1 MTTATSSITTIR
13 STTINT
19 TGSTSI
25 SSTTT
30 STVLITTLTS
40 STTYVSS
47 TSSTSTTTSASTI
60 SSTTTTTQTTTTTT
74 VSRCQMAD
82 FGRLLTQS
90 GPTSWF
96 QFSYTYI
103 ATSIEPTLRFIF
115 DGGPA
120 DCSYLDNISITDN
133 NAPSVQLLSNPS
145 FENSTSSPVGWNV
158 ANSST
163 CQSGT
168 QGQVITSGCQTSSG
182 NNCFKA
188 YCVRGYEYLFQ
199 SFNAIIGDFYTI
211 SFWLEQTGGPVACIY
226 VDVI

>member
-1 MTTATSSITTIR
+1 MTTTTPSITAMG

-19 TGSTSI
+19 TGSISI

-40 STTYVSS
+40 STTDVSS
-47 TSSTSTTTSASTI
+47 TSSTSTTTSAST
-60 SSTTTTTQTTTTTT
+60 
-74 VSRCQMAD
+74 
-82 FGRLLTQS
+82 
-90 GPTSWF
+90 
-96 QFSYTYI
+96 
-103 ATSIEPTLRFIF
+103 TSIEPTLRFIF

-145 FENSTSSPVGWNV
+145 FENSTSSPVGWSV

-163 CQSGT
+163 CQGVT

-199 SFNAIIGDFYTI
+199 SFNATIGDFYTI
-211 SFWLEQTGGPVACIY
+211 SFWLEQTGGPAACIY

>member
-1 MTTATSSITTIR
+1 MTTTTPSITAMG

-19 TGSTSI
+19 TGSISI

-40 STTYVSS
+40 STTDVSS

-60 SSTTTTTQTTTTTT
+60 SSTTTTTQTT
-74 VSRCQMAD
+74 
-82 FGRLLTQS
+82 
-90 GPTSWF
+90 
-96 QFSYTYI
+96 
-103 ATSIEPTLRFIF
+103 TSIEPTLRFIF

-145 FENSTSSPVGWNV
+145 FENSTSSPVGWSV

-163 CQSGT
+163 CQGVT

-199 SFNAIIGDFYTI
+199 SFNATIGDFYTI
-211 SFWLEQTGGPVACIY
+211 SFWLEQTGGPAACIY